1 MKASFTKTATESK
14 TGQYFSS
21 FSGSKRA
28 QWAQYRNF
36 NR

>member
-1 MKASFTKTATESK
+1 MKATFNRTKTESK

-21 FSGSKRA
+21 FRNSKRV
-28 QWAQYRNF
+28 QWAQSRNY

>member
-1 MKASFTKTATESK
+1 MKASITKTVTESK

-21 FSGSKRA
+21 FRNSKRA
-28 QWAQYRNF
+28 QWAQYRNY

>member
-1 MKASFTKTATESK
+1 MKASANSTVTESK
-14 TGQYFSS
+14 AGQYFSS
-21 FSGSKRA
+21 LSKSKRV

>member
-1 MKASFTKTATESK
+1 MKASSNRTTTESK
-14 TGQYFSS
+14 SGQYFSS
-21 FSGSKRA
+21 FRNSKRA

>member
-1 MKASFTKTATESK
+1 MKASFAKTATESK

-21 FSGSKRA
+21 FSGSKRV

>member
-1 MKASFTKTATESK
+1 MKASSTATATESR
-14 TGQYFSS
+14 TGHCFSS
-21 FSGSKRA
+21 LSNSKRA